1 MPQPPSGSAASKAIE
16 EVVEKALGPVFPAAQ
31 LEIRRCGAPL
41 LSRSWGRLD
50 PEAGQEEARNDSLFD
65 LASVTKLFTVTAF
78 MTLVEEG
85 RVGLDQAVAT
95 VLPDFSGS
103 RSIRPYEDPL
113 RPGSFSRVVPDTEA
127 TVEASS
133 VRFRDLLCHS
143 SGLPA
148 WRPLFL
154 EGSPTAAKA
163 AALGTF
169 FSYPRGTR
177 VVYSDIGLILL
188 GMAVERLMGRPLDEV
203 IALRVTGPLGLRS
216 PRFFRTSRPE
226 LGPGGTGSTAPT
238 GIAATERCVWR
249 GRRLR
254 GEVHDENAAGLGGIS
269 GHAGLFA
276 TAADLALFGES
287 YLPGATGLLRPGTV
301 AEMTSL
307 QAEDGALRRGLGFAL
322 WSPDP
327 EAAANPLG
335 RRCFGHNGFTG
346 TSLWMD
352 PDRELVV
359 ACLSNRVYYG
369 RDPHGISEFRVS
381 LNEAVQNWVD
391 DLCAVKPIRV
401 P

>member
-1 MPQPPSGSAASKAIE
+1 MPQPPPGSASAKVIE
-16 EVVEKALGPVFPAAQ
+16 EVVGKALGPVFPAAQ
-31 LEIRRCGAPL
+31 LEIRRRGETL
-41 LSRSWGRLD
+41 LSRSWGLLD
-50 PEAGQEEARNDSLFD
+50 PEEGREEARGDSLFD

-78 MTLVEEG
+78 MTLLEEG

-95 VLPDFSGS
+95 VLPGFSGS
-103 RSIRPYEDPL
+103 RPIRPYEDPL
-113 RPGSFSRVVPDTEA
+113 RPGFFSRVVPDTEA
-127 TVEASS
+127 TVEAAS
-133 VRFRDLLCHS
+133 VCFRDLLRHA

-148 WRPLFL
+148 WRPLFR
-154 EGSPTAAKA
+154 EGSPAAAQA

-203 IALRVTGPLGLRS
+203 IALRVPGPLGLRS
-216 PRFFRTSRPE
+216 PRFFRTGRPE
-226 LGPGGTGSTAPT
+226 LGHGGTGPSAPA
-238 GIAATERCVWR
+238 GIAATERCAWR

-287 YLPGATGLLRPGTV
+287 YLPGARGLLRPGTV

-335 RRCFGHNGFTG
+335 RRSFGHNGFTG

-352 PDRELVV
+352 PDRGLVV
-359 ACLSNRVYYG
+359 AFLSNRVYYG
-369 RDPHGISEFRVS
+369 REGRGISEFRVS
-381 LNEAVQNWVD
+381 LNEAVRNWAD
-391 DLCAVKPIRV
+391 DLSAAKPTRV